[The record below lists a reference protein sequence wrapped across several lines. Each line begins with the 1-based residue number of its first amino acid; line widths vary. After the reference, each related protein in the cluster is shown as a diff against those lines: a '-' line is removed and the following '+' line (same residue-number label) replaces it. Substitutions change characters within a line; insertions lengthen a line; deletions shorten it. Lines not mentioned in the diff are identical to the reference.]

1 MKENLK
7 NGLFSKYSERVREEL
22 AALFDEAFQL
32 AALNPDRD
40 LKRLQTSGSTV
51 NDKEKAKKAV

>member
-1 MKENLK
+1 MNEHLK

-22 AALFDEAFQL
+22 ASLFDEAFQ
-32 AALNPDRD
+32 NPDRD
-40 LKRLQTSGSTV
+40 LKRLQTSGSTI